1 MSCIKTDRVFSAI
14 DGHFTDSSQQIRLV
28 LEIPGC
34 PDRGISLVDAR
45 RLLLARSTE
54 PACRD
59 AVWSSLISRAQANG
73 GAWEL
78 AAVWMMTP
86 GLRKIAGILHRR
98 NVAVEIKE
106 IDSEILLGFIETLH
120 AIDPNEER
128 GGARLWWG
136 AFRRGQDACARI
148 RRELPVGDVELVA
161 GNSPAVESS
170 GTSLS
175 EAVHDGVISVPEADL
190 INRTR
195 IEGER
200 LGAIA
205 ERLGL
210 RYHACCQRRA
220 RAESRLAGYL
230 RTNGTRDERR
240 IVRPAEKGAAA

>member
-14 DGHFTDSSQQIRLV
+14 EGYFADSSQQMRLGIE
-28 LEIPGC
+28 LPGC
-34 PDRGISLVDAR
+34 PDGADRGMPLADAR
-45 RLLLARSTE
+45 RLLLAREAE
-54 PACRD
+54 PAWRD
-59 AVWSSLISRAQANG
+59 AIWSSLISRAQVNG

-78 AAVWMMTP
+78 AAVWMTTP
-86 GLRKIAGILHRR
+86 GLRKLAGILHRR
-98 NVAVEIKE
+98 NAAADIKE
-106 IDSEILLGFIETLH
+106 IDSEILLGFIEALR
-120 AIDPNEER
+120 AIDPKKER
-128 GGARLWWG
+128 SGARLWWG
-136 AFRRGQDACARI
+136 AFRRGQDACARS

-161 GNSPAVESS
+161 GNPPAVESS

-220 RAESRLAGYL
+220 RAEPAGRIPPYE
-230 RTNGTRDERR
+230 RDE
-240 IVRPAEKGAAA
+240 G